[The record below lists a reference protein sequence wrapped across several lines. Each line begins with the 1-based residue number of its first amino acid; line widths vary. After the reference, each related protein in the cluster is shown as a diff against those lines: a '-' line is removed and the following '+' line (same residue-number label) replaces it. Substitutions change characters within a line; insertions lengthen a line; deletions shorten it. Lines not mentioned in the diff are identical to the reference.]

1 MSRADKPFVVRDE
14 VHGDLV
20 LDPIVRAVVDQDV
33 FQRLRFIKQAGLA
46 EYVFPGSTHTRFQHS
61 LGAAHL
67 AGAYFDSLFAT
78 WSTRPFLF
86 DGTIGKTRFFGTKT
100 AAVVASIQNEPSSF
114 RFWRRVVVLAALLHD
129 MGHGP
134 WSHAFENLPLRQDF
148 AEPVAKLPFPLRDHY
163 RALAES
169 GARFWHEDLSI
180 LHLFQIFAMLER
192 EKLVEAPQA
201 MGLAVA
207 GLIHRKLF
215 TGPFGQKLGET
226 IQKSLDQAKI
236 VGGLDAH
243 RLFQPIV
250 SGPFDVDRM
259 DYIQRDA
266 RNCGVSIGG
275 IEWTRIVRK
284 VLPCLADHQ
293 NDFGEPGDVILVSHV
308 KNQHVL
314 DDFVFSLFQ
323 MYAQVYMHPKIVGIE
338 ETIRVI
344 LEKGIPRDSDY
355 TLTLDEHRNLTDER
369 FRWMLREKFA
379 ITAVD
384 DLLFRRRPGQFRIV
398 TYPTG
403 DPEFGRELAARGYEP
418 LPAQERPMWKD
429 GVGVFLYSDAVGVE
443 HLLLRE
449 WTAVSPVAGR
459 FRGVL
464 HAPQF
469 WILRGSE
476 PRQGS

>member
-1 MSRADKPFVVRDE
+1 MQRPVKAFVVRDE

-20 LDPIVRAVVDQDV
+20 LDPIVRCVVDQDV

-67 AGAYFDSLFAT
+67 AGAYFDSLFAS
-78 WSTRPFLF
+78 WSARPFRF
-86 DGTIGKTRFFGTKT
+86 DGTVGRTRFFGTKT
-100 AAVVASIQNEPSSF
+100 ADIVARIQADESSLL
-114 RFWRRVVVLAALLHD
+114 FWRRVVVLAALLHD
-129 MGHGP
+129 VGHGP
-134 WSHAFENLPLRQDF
+134 WSHAFENLPIRQDF
-148 AEPVAKLPFPLRDHY
+148 AEPVAKLPRPIRDHY
-163 RALAES
+163 QALIES
-169 GARFWHEDLSI
+169 GGRFWHEDLSI
-180 LHLFQIFAMLER
+180 LYGFQVFAMLER
-192 EKLVEAPQA
+192 EKLVDAPAA
-201 MGLAVA
+201 MALAVA
-207 GLIHRKLF
+207 GLVHRKLF
-215 TGPFGQKLGET
+215 NGPFGTQLREA
-226 IQKSLDQAKI
+226 IQHALDAAKI

-243 RLFQPIV
+243 RLFSPIV

-259 DYIQRDA
+259 DYMQRDA

-275 IEWTRIVRK
+275 IEWTRIIRK

-293 NDFGEPGDVILVSHV
+293 NDFGEPSEVVLVSHV

-338 ETIRVI
+338 ETIRAL
-344 LEKGIPRDSDY
+344 LEKGIPKESDY
-355 TLTLDEHRNLTDER
+355 TLTLDEHRSLTDER
-369 FRWMLREKFA
+369 FRWMLREKFG

-403 DPEFGRELAARGYEP
+403 DPDFGRELAARGYEP
-418 LPAQERPMWKD
+418 LPLQERPMWKD

-449 WTAVSPVAGR
+449 WTAASPVAGR
-459 FRGVL
+459 FRGL
-464 HAPQF
+464 MHAPQF
-469 WILRGSE
+469 WILRSAE
-476 PRQGS
+476 